1 MGKTKYKSWQA
12 TLSVIECILWCRGLP
27 VLPFCGGYEGASRFD
42 LAQYPRFWAND
53 QMFDETLQKA
63 ILRAMGPYGDG
74 LWRRRYC
81 CCYGLLAAVRWRGP
95 IAKVRCGRT
104 AVIVM
109 LMIALVVYCSLFW
122 SGRDF
127 RIRLVAHARA
137 PRRPTVCFEPRCMNR
152 SVAVA
157 GFSGA
162 GCARDR
168 ACSCSGLVGTSTC

>member
-1 MGKTKYKSWQA
+1 MVYPCYLSAAVTKGRADSISTNTPEYPYG
-12 TLSVIECILWCRGLP
+12 VGR
-27 VLPFCGGYEGASRFD
+27 RF
-42 LAQYPRFWAND
+42 YCS
-53 QMFDETLQKA
+53 DETLQKA

-127 RIRLVAHARA
+127 RIRLVVHARA
-137 PRRPTVCFEPRCMNR
+137 PRRPTVCFDPRCMNR
-152 SVAVA
+152 SGAVA

>member
-1 MGKTKYKSWQA
+1 
-12 TLSVIECILWCRGLP
+12 
-27 VLPFCGGYEGASRFD
+27 
-42 LAQYPRFWAND
+42 
-53 QMFDETLQKA
+53 
-63 ILRAMGPYGDG
+63 MGPYGDG

>member
-1 MGKTKYKSWQA
+1 MLISHRGGAGKQIRFRPTPPNTHTVLVGDSIVLTKPCKK
-12 TLSVIECILWCRGLP
+12 LSCAPWGLM
-27 VLPFCGGYEGASRFD
+27 VMASGGGVF
-42 LAQYPRFWAND
+42 
-53 QMFDETLQKA
+53 
-63 ILRAMGPYGDG
+63 
-74 LWRRRYC
+74 
-81 CCYGLLAAVRWRGP
+81 CCYCGLLAAVRWRGP
-95 IAKVRCGRT
+95 IAKVRCRT

-137 PRRPTVCFEPRCMNR
+137 PRRPTVCFDPRCVNR
-152 SVAVA
+152 SGAVA